1 LPTLRCQD
9 RVFEQIQAIIFDKDG
24 TLAAVESYLKQLGQ
38 KRARLVDAQ
47 VPGTEAPLLLAFGIE
62 LQGINPM
69 GLQAI
74 GSRRDNVVAAAAY
87 IAETGKTW
95 PEALQMATATFLEAD
110 TYLQPKAAYTPLFS
124 GIQDLLHRVAQANIQ
139 IGVLSADTPPHVQSF
154 LETYGL
160 TSYIHSY
167 QGADD
172 TLSKPDPRLYTTLCE
187 HMGVP
192 PIATLMVGDSTL
204 DMAMAQA
211 AGSAG
216 GIGVAWGWTVR
227 PVIAQANCVIDA
239 PSQLEIL
246 SGD

>member
-9 RVFEQIQAIIFDKDG
+9 KYFEHIQAIIFDKDG

-62 LQGINPM
+62 SQSISPT

-87 IAETGKTW
+87 VAETGKTW
-95 PEALQMATATFLEAD
+95 PDSLQIATAAFQEAD
-110 TYLQPKAAYTPLFS
+110 TYLQPKADYTPPIP
-124 GIQDLLHRVAQANIQ
+124 GIQDLLNRLAQVNIR
-139 IGVLSADTPPHVQSF
+139 IGVLSADTTHNVQRF
-154 LETYGL
+154 LETHGL
-160 TSYIHSY
+160 KSFVHSH
-167 QGADD
+167 QGVDGD
-172 TLSKPDPRLYTTLCE
+172 LGKPDPRFYITLCE
-187 HMGVP
+187 QIGVSP
-192 PIATLMVGDSTL
+192 ADTLMVGDSAL
-204 DMAMAQA
+204 DMVMAQA

-216 GIGVAWGWTVR
+216 GIGVTWGWTVR
-227 PVIAQANCVIDA
+227 FAIEQADCTIHS

-246 SGD
+246 